1 MASSEEYVNGGC
13 TMLEILLGID
23 NTYNGEQIDYFGQ
36 TFTLEAF
43 SNSLNY
49 MNNYKAVYLISII
62 SFVGFIYLLSCY
74 CLGILN
80 LKKYKTN

>member
-1 MASSEEYVNGGC
+1 MISTLIMSF
-13 TMLEILLGID
+13 ILI
-23 NTYNGEQIDYFGQ
+23 
-36 TFTLEAF
+36 FTLEAF
-43 SNSLNY
+43 SISLSY

-74 CLGILN
+74 CLGILS

>member
-1 MASSEEYVNGGC
+1 
-13 TMLEILLGID
+13 
-23 NTYNGEQIDYFGQ
+23 
-36 TFTLEAF
+36 
-43 SNSLNY
+43 
-49 MNNYKAVYLISII
+49 MNNFKAAYLISII

>member
-1 MASSEEYVNGGC
+1 MSF
-13 TMLEILLGID
+13 ILI
-23 NTYNGEQIDYFGQ
+23 
-36 TFTLEAF
+36 FTLDTS
-43 SNSLNY
+43 SNSLSY

-74 CLGILN
+74 FLGILN